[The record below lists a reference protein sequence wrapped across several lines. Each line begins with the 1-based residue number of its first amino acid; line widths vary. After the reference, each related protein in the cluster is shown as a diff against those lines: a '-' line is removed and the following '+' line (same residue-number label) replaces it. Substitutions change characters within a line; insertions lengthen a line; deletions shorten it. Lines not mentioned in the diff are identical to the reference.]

1 MQETKKFQL
10 NYLNPEQHI
19 MLPNTT
25 SIILVQNLYDIL
37 FQYVIDPEK
46 EAQLKYFIEKLESHI
61 KSKPRAPFSMP
72 VSELEFL
79 GEGMQELKL
88 LNWLESP
95 VSVFE
100 VILSEECENVEEEMD
115 KIYDLLADLFTF
127 NKKPNSNLIYVYSNR
142 LTIY

>member
-10 NYLNPEQHI
+10 NYLQQEQHI

-25 SIILVQNLYDIL
+25 SILLVQNLYEVL

-46 EAQLKYFIEKLESHI
+46 EALLKYFIEKLETHI

-88 LNWLESP
+88 LNWLESS

-100 VILSEECENVEEEMD
+100 VELSEECTNTEEEMD
-115 KIYDLLADLFTF
+115 KVLDLLVDLFTY
-127 NKKPNSNLIYVYSNR
+127 NRKPNSNIIYVYSNR
-142 LTIY
+142 LTLY

>member
-1 MQETKKFQL
+1 M
-10 NYLNPEQHI
+10 EQHI

-25 SIILVQNLYDIL
+25 SIILVQNLYEVL

-46 EAQLKYFIEKLESHI
+46 EAQLKYFINKLESHI

-72 VSELEFL
+72 LDELDFL
-79 GEGMQELKL
+79 GEGMQELRL

-95 VSVFE
+95 VAVFE
-100 VILSEECENVEEEMD
+100 IELPGTVNNLEEEMEG
-115 KIYDLLADLFTF
+115 IYDLLLDLFTF
-127 NKKPNSNLIYVYSNR
+127 NKQAGSNIIYVYSKR